1 MKKNFLT
8 IVLLLFNFFS
18 AKSQSLKAFADSIRN
33 AYHIPELAYAVVSA
47 DTIYEM
53 QALGYKKINSDRQA
67 ALSDKFRIGSNTKAV
82 TGFIAALLVKQGK
95 ISWDTKFFDLFP
107 ELKAGSRPG
116 YRELT
121 LLKLLS
127 FRTKLYSYTY
137 TYAQPVKGQFKGTEE
152 QQRYQFAAWFFK
164 RPPAAGNDSI
174 HFSNL
179 SYVAAG
185 LMLEKVSGK
194 TYKQLVKELG
204 TQLGIDFSFGQPNM
218 LDGNQPWGHDANL
231 KPEAPADNYKLN
243 WLLPAGNITLN
254 LPDYAKFIQLQLQGL
269 KGASKLLTAEEFYFL
284 HYGLPRFAIGWF
296 WNMDENNQKYSH
308 NTGNPGT
315 FLTEVYVYKDLDK
328 AFILFSNAQTD
339 EAEEGLDVLY
349 RELKIEYGNNF

>member
-18 AKSQSLKAFADSIRN
+18 AKSQSVKTFADSIRQ

-47 DTIYEM
+47 DTVYEM
-53 QALGYKKINSDRQA
+53 QAIGYKKINSNRQA
-67 ALSDKFRIGSNTKAV
+67 ALSDKFRIGSNTKAI

-95 ISWDTKFFDLFP
+95 ISWNTKFFDLFP
-107 ELKAGSRPG
+107 ELKGKSRPA
-116 YRELT
+116 YYDLS
-121 LLKLLS
+121 LLNLLY
-127 FRTKLYSYTY
+127 FRSRLYPYTY
-137 TYAQPVKGQFKGTEE
+137 TYKTPVKTQFHGNEE
-152 QQRYQFAAWFFK
+152 EQRYQFAGWFF
-164 RPPAAGNDSI
+164 RHASVASNDSI

-185 LMLEKVSGK
+185 LMLEKASGK
-194 TYKQLVKELG
+194 SYKQLVNELG

-218 LDGNQPWGHDANL
+218 PDGNQPWGHDANL
-231 KPEAPADNYKLN
+231 KPEAPTDNYKLN
-243 WLLPAGNITLN
+243 WLLTAGNITLS

-269 KGASKLLTAEEFYFL
+269 KGASKLLSAEEFNFL
-284 HYGLPRFAIGWF
+284 HYGLSRFAIGWF
-296 WNMDENNQKYSH
+296 WDIDENNQKYSH

-315 FLTEVYVYKDLDK
+315 FLSEVYVYKDLDR

-339 EAEEGLDVLY
+339 EAEDGMEVLF
-349 RELKIEYGNNF
+349 RELKSKYKN